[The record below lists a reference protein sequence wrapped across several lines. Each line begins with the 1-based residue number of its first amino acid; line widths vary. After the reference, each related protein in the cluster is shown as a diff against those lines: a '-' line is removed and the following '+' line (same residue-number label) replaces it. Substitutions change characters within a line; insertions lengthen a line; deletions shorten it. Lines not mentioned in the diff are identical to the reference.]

1 MKKNDFPTNP
11 VAFAQY
17 VWENIEVGDTLVD
30 RLRNVWQV
38 TSFVSDG
45 NRRVRINISC
55 TDNEDFTGCY
65 NGDKKKLTRFDLA
78 SKQYIYIDNTV
89 VPIPAVEDWNVKTF
103 VQNYNT
109 LWSILD
115 VLKIP
120 TKEECADIFSI
131 FYLTQ
136 EAERDLEEKNKKLS
150 TCRTLK
156 DLKSKFSEYDLDG
169 DKIREKCTNCLP
181 KEDKKMTEN
190 EKNYFPKNKGK
201 TGVDTQL
208 KSAFYS
214 QEELDEAIKKI
225 GDFLETQSKSA
236 KNTCKES
243 VKKFSDFSD
252 EDLDRICTR
261 VVDTFC
267 NGVDKATDFSKKTLY
282 DLRNWWRENHK
293 DDEVKV
299 KESKEESETKTK
311 TVNVNNNQSVV
322 TVDNND
328 TDVSTHKVSSTDAEQ
343 PKPVFKLGDV
353 VYTKGESVGY
363 ISRIGYTDRY
373 CYYYWTPIIVSSNDK
388 TFKHFMVDE
397 ERGLTYPYETH
408 YKRIGNYLMSDLN
421 CVKEM
426 ARIDSVYKLSKDNL
440 KKFPYLDK
448 YVNDFKDEENEEN
461 EGDTEDRTDF
471 VNRPFHI
478 GDIVIDKNGNV
489 GYISEICS
497 RDDTWFYYYVPVIIK
512 PNHIA
517 FKIQKPLDST
527 LENYI
532 QIGAWDLTYS
542 GARKNLS
549 GFKEFKNLSLTYNKE
564 LPEELLKEFLDR
576 NKESL
581 SKKKTDEKDNNTS
594 TTDNASPPSSRKVAS
609 ADSLPNYL
617 SKLYLTDSAY
627 SYEVNTKL
635 TTDIVHKLNEVI
647 EAIDDV
653 ILYNLNEIQEEERRR
668 RLEER

>member
-1 MKKNDFPTNP
+1 MKNNDFPTNP

-17 VWENIEVGDTLVD
+17 VWENIEIGDTLVD

-38 TSFVSDG
+38 TSFASDG

-136 EAERDLEEKNKKLS
+136 EAEKDLEEKNKKLS

-169 DKIREKCTNCLP
+169 DKIREKCVNCLP
-181 KEDKKMTEN
+181 KEDTKMTEI
-190 EKNYFPKNKGK
+190 EKNYFLKNKEK
-201 TGVDTQL
+201 TGADNQL
-208 KSAFYS
+208 KCGFYS
-214 QEELDEAIKKI
+214 QEELDEAIRKI
-225 GDFLETQSKSA
+225 GDFLETHTNTA
-236 KNTCKES
+236 KNKCKES
-243 VKKFSDFSD
+243 VKKFAGFSD
-252 EDLDRICTR
+252 EDLDEICTR
-261 VVDTFC
+261 VVDTFYS
-267 NGVDKATDFSKKTLY
+267 ASDFSKKTFDEFKSWIKEKY
-282 DLRNWWRENHK
+282 NNCTK
-293 DDEVKV
+293 EVKE
-299 KESKEESETKTK
+299 ESKEELKTK
-311 TVNVNNNQSVV
+311 TETVKVNNNQSVV
-322 TVDNND
+322 TVNNND
-328 TDVSTHKVSSTDAEQ
+328 TDTGTHKVDNID
-343 PKPVFKLGDV
+343 KLFPNLNK
-353 VYTKGESVGY
+353 YFNNNTNTK
-363 ISRIGYTDRY
+363 DD
-373 CYYYWTPIIVSSNDK
+373 DK
-388 TFKHFMVDE
+388 EVD
-397 ERGLTYPYETH
+397 
-408 YKRIGNYLMSDLN
+408 D
-421 CVKEM
+421 KEV
-426 ARIDSVYKLSKDNL
+426 D
-440 KKFPYLDK
+440 
-448 YVNDFKDEENEEN
+448 DFI
-461 EGDTEDRTDF
+461 
-471 VNRPFHI
+471 NRPFHI
-478 GDIVIDKNGNV
+478 GDIVVDKNGNV

-497 RDDTWFYYYVPVIIK
+497 RDNTWFYYYVPVVIE
-512 PNHIA
+512 PNHIT
-517 FKIQKPLDST
+517 FKVQKPLDST

-594 TTDNASPPSSRKVAS
+594 TTDNITPPSSRKS
-609 ADSLPNYL
+609 GNADSLPNYL
-617 SKLYLTDSAY
+617 SKLHLTDSAY

-635 TTDIVHKLNEVI
+635 TTDIVRKLNEVI
-647 EAIDDV
+647 ETLDD
-653 ILYNLNEIQEEERRR
+653 IIWYHLQEKERQNELKGTLPSSEKVSSYSSVYDTTRKTADIS
-668 RLEER
+668 

>member
-30 RLRNVWQV
+30 GPRNVWQV

-89 VPIPAVEDWNVKTF
+89 VPIPDIEDWNFKTF

-109 LWSILD
+109 LWNILD

-120 TKEECADIFSI
+120 TKEECSDIFSI

-136 EAERDLEEKNKKLS
+136 EAERDLEKKNKKLS
-150 TCRTLK
+150 TCRTLE

-169 DKIREKCTNCLP
+169 DNIREKCANCLP

-201 TGVDTQL
+201 TSVDTQL

-214 QEELDEAIKKI
+214 QEDLDAALEKI
-225 GDFLETQSKSA
+225 GDFLETHTNTA
-236 KNTCKES
+236 KNKCKES
-243 VKKFSDFSD
+243 VKKIAGFSD
-252 EDLDRICTR
+252 EDLDEICTR
-261 VVDTFC
+261 VVDTFYS
-267 NGVDKATDFSKKTLY
+267 ASDFSKKTFDDFKSWMKEKY
-282 DLRNWWRENHK
+282 K
-293 DDEVKV
+293 DYTKEVKEEPKTENV
-299 KESKEESETKTK
+299 K
-311 TVNVNNNQSVV
+311 VNNNQSIV
-322 TVDNND
+322 TVNNND
-328 TDVSTHKVSSTDAEQ
+328 TDTGTHKVSSTDTEQ

-388 TFKHFMVDE
+388 TLKHFMGNE
-397 ERGLTYPYETH
+397 EIGLTYPYENH

-426 ARIDSVYKLSKDNL
+426 ARIDSVYKLSEDNF
-440 KKFPYLDK
+440 KKFPFLDK
-448 YVNDFKDEENEEN
+448 YLTDLKDKENS
-461 EGDTEDRTDF
+461 TTTD
-471 VNRPFHI
+471 
-478 GDIVIDKNGNV
+478 
-489 GYISEICS
+489 
-497 RDDTWFYYYVPVIIK
+497 
-512 PNHIA
+512 
-517 FKIQKPLDST
+517 
-527 LENYI
+527 
-532 QIGAWDLTYS
+532 
-542 GARKNLS
+542 
-549 GFKEFKNLSLTYNKE
+549 SLT
-564 LPEELLKEFLDR
+564 PP
-576 NKESL
+576 L
-581 SKKKTDEKDNNTS
+581 SKKTG
-594 TTDNASPPSSRKVAS
+594 S
-609 ADSLPNYL
+609 ADSLPKYL
-617 SKLYLTDSAY
+617 SKFHLTDSAY

-635 TTDIVHKLNEVI
+635 TTDIVSKLNEVI
-647 EAIDDV
+647 EALDD
-653 ILYNLNEIQEEERRR
+653 IIRHTTLT
-668 RLEER
+668 